1 MAVTSEEQEYYDKD
15 SGLSYAYH
23 TQYQLD
29 ESGQIDY
36 SKAMVVIPLALK
48 GTLEGSGVPI
58 NVEGWRCKWD
68 LSSSFHVI
76 CKRNSESGCLGLRY
90 AA

>member
-1 MAVTSEEQEYYDKD
+1 MTTDAEGNIVAVTSEEQEYYDKD

-36 SKAMVVIPLALK
+36 SKAMVVIPWPSK
-48 GTLEGSGVPI
+48 HPRGRWSPSMWK
-58 NVEGWRCKWD
+58 VE
-68 LSSSFHVI
+68 V
-76 CKRNSESGCLGLRY
+76 
-90 AA
+90 